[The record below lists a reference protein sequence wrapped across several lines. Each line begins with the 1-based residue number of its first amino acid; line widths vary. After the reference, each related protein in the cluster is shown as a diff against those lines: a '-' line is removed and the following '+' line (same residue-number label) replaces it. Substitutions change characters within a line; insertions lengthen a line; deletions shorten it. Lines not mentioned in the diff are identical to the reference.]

1 MATTSVGID
10 KETGLS
16 LYRTMQVIR
25 QCEERLAKSH
35 QQGLGMVP
43 VTYVGEGLLRPE
55 YLLIFVGRRCF

>member
-1 MATTSVGID
+1 MTTTSIGIN

-35 QQGLGMVP
+35 QQGLVHGACPPMW
-43 VTYVGEGLLRPE
+43 EKKLLQQVFS
-55 YLLIFVGRRCF
+55 LICD